1 MNVASWYAFYK
12 TTKKQLIH
20 GVFTEQLLMVFIIIN
35 KFFLQNYSTTHAFFS
50 Y

>member
-1 MNVASWYAFYK
+1 MNVASWYALFQ

-20 GVFTEQLLMVFIIIN
+20 GVFTWQLKIAFIILNN
-35 KFFLQNYSTTHAFFS
+35 KHSATHAFFS